1 MSVKVSKIQ
10 KIQNCAKSIFEQT
23 KEFDSV
29 EITSFDDGGA
39 LVEIEGV
46 EVYLKENGEIETTV
60 INL

>member
-1 MSVKVSKIQ
+1 MSVKVS

-39 LVEIEGV
+39 LVEIDGV